1 MLQHR
6 QLEAFRAFIIAGGVT
21 SAATMMN
28 ITQPA
33 VSRLIHELEA
43 ALGLRLFVRRGTR
56 LEPTAEA
63 VALFDEVERS
73 FVGLDRIE
81 RVALDLRERRKLVL
95 RIASQPMLSASFL
108 PRFLAQFLRE
118 RPNLQVSFVSLPSP
132 LVVEGT
138 ASGRF
143 DVGVAA
149 MPVDH
154 SGLNVEQ
161 TEATAMVAVLP
172 ASHPLAARP
181 VLEPADFEGQP
192 FISIGAHALPRLR
205 LDAIFAEH
213 GVTRDIRAESPYHH
227 VVCSLVAEGLGL
239 AIVERLVAEDVR
251 DPRLIWRPFLP
262 RVESNFAVLHPAERP
277 LSGVAMTFIQE
288 LLGDLRAHVGLWNTA
303 AGAGEV
309 RAQARPHGRGRRGS
323 RHAGDP

>member
-6 QLEAFRAFIIAGGVT
+6 QLEAFRAFIVAGGVT
-21 SAATMMN
+21 PAATMMN

-63 VALFDEVERS
+63 LALFEEVERS

-81 RVALDLRERRKLVL
+81 RVALDLRERRKLLL
-95 RIASQPMLSASFL
+95 RIASQPMLSASYL
-108 PRFLAQFLRE
+108 PRFLARFLRE

-138 ASGRF
+138 AAGRF

-149 MPVDH
+149 MPVNH
-154 SGLNVEQ
+154 PGLNVEQ

-172 ASHPLAARP
+172 ASHALAARP
-181 VLEPADFEGQP
+181 VLGPADFEGQP
-192 FISIGAHALPRLR
+192 FIAIGSHALPRLR
-205 LDAIFAEH
+205 LDAIFAEK

-239 AIVERLVAEDVR
+239 AVVERLVAEEVR
-251 DPRLIWRPFLP
+251 DPRLVWRPFRP
-262 RVESNFAVLHPAERP
+262 RVESNFAVLHSAERP
-277 LSGVAMTFIQE
+277 LSGTARTLIQE
-288 LLGDLRAHVGLWNTA
+288 LLTDLRAHIGLWNTDA
-303 AGAGEV
+303 E
-309 RAQARPHGRGRRGS
+309 ARPTKPRRRRTGRAGS
-323 RHAGDP
+323 DS